1 VIAADNRR
9 VWTGKSIY
17 ILWAEL
23 VLQSLI
29 QLKVDQVDM
38 VDDAETRAAIDAETA
53 AVDHAKYRDRE
64 SGDGYSERQTIMV
77 RRPDGA
83 LLKFRVRVE
92 VSLDYLADRMA

>member
-1 VIAADNRR
+1 MLSFK
-9 VWTGKSIY
+9 VWCPDDGD
-17 ILWAEL
+17 E
-23 VLQSLI
+23 
-29 QLKVDQVDM
+29 
-38 VDDAETRAAIDAETA
+38 DDAETRAAIDAETA